1 VVPLLTDVSLKML
14 NAIALAIV
22 ILVAVV
28 ALWRLLRR
36 LMRIADGVGEID
48 NT

>member
-14 NAIALAIV
+14 NAIVLAIV

-36 LMRIADGVGEID
+36 LLRIADGVGEID

>member
-1 VVPLLTDVSLKML
+1 ML
-14 NAIALAIV
+14 SALAIV

-28 ALWRLLRR
+28 ALWWLLRR
-36 LMRIADGVGEID
+36 LTRIADGVGEID